1 MRGAGLARLVAGAVV
16 GGAAAGLDLE
26 VERDDGQPCWAETV
40 SAKTEQAC
48 ARRPFLRL
56 QPPQRPSFWP
66 SVSMLFLNTA
76 EERPYFPVKWFI
88 VGYPISEMSAPLESK
103 AASVDEEREPVQVW
117 TLK

>member
-1 MRGAGLARLVAGAVV
+1 MR
-16 GGAAAGLDLE
+16 
-26 VERDDGQPCWAETV
+26 TV
-40 SAKTEQAC
+40 TVLC
-48 ARRPFLRL
+48 L

-76 EERPYFPVKWFI
+76 EERPYFPVNWFI